1 MLSYKRIN
9 LMKMYI
15 EETNLMYKDFTDT
28 LLIKSP
34 IIIAEKSDNCI
45 ILKINNDSENHD
57 NFMNVCGYINT
68 LYSINKINTDLITNN
83 SIILKKTSLSKF
95 FDENKNEMSFSK
107 LKKTQK
113 VICSFTCVSGS
124 FFISQCLLIN

>member
-1 MLSYKRIN
+1 MLSYKKIN

-15 EETNLMYKDFTDT
+15 EEANLMYQDVSDT

-34 IIIAEKSDNCI
+34 IIIAEKTDNYL

-68 LYSINKINTDLITNN
+68 LCSINKINTDLITNN
-83 SIILKKTSLSKF
+83 SIILKKTNSSKF
-95 FDENKNEMSFSK
+95 FDENKNGLSFSK
-107 LKKTQK
+107 LKNTQK

-124 FFISQCLLIN
+124 FLISQCLLIN

>member
-1 MLSYKRIN
+1 MLSYKKIN

-15 EETNLMYKDFTDT
+15 QETNLMYKDVSDT

-34 IIIAEKSDNCI
+34 IIIAEKSDNCL

-57 NFMNVCGYINT
+57 NFVNVCGYIDT
-68 LYSINKINTDLITNN
+68 LCSINKINTDLKTNGG
-83 SIILKKTSLSKF
+83 IILKNTSLSKF
-95 FDENKNEMSFSK
+95 FDENKNGVSFSK
-107 LKKTQK
+107 LKKSQK

>member
-1 MLSYKRIN
+1 
-9 LMKMYI
+9 MKLYI
-15 EETNLMYKDFTDT
+15 HETKLRYKDVPDT

-34 IIIAEKSDNCI
+34 IIIAEKTDNYL

-68 LYSINKINTDLITNN
+68 LCSINKINTDLITNN
-83 SIILKKTSLSKF
+83 SIILKKTNSSKF
-95 FDENKNEMSFSK
+95 FDENKNGLSFSK
-107 LKKTQK
+107 LKNTQK

-124 FFISQCLLIN
+124 FLISQCLLIN

>member
-1 MLSYKRIN
+1 
-9 LMKMYI
+9 MYI
-15 EETNLMYKDFTDT
+15 EETNLMYRDVTDV

-34 IIIAEKSDNCI
+34 IIIAEKSDNCLN
-45 ILKINNDSENHD
+45 LKINNDSENHD

-68 LYSINKINTDLITNN
+68 LYSINKINTNLITNN
-83 SIILKKTSLSKF
+83 NIILKKTSLSKF

-107 LKKTQK
+107 LKKMQK

-124 FFISQCLLIN
+124 FLISQCLLIN